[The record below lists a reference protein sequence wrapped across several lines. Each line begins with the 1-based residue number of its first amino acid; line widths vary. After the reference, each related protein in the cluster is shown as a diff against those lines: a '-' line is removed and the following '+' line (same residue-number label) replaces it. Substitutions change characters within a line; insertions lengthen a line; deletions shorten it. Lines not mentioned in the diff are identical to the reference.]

1 MVAPSQELAMQI
13 TRVAQGLFPEDS
25 RSAVQQA
32 IGGANLR
39 RQAEAITQHQPVM
52 VVGTPGR
59 IVDLV
64 G

>member
-1 MVAPSQELAMQI
+1 MQI
-13 TRVAQGLFPEDS
+13 ARVAQGLFPKDS
-25 RSAVQQA
+25 RTAVQQA

-39 RQAEAITQHQPVM
+39 RQAEAIAEHQPIL

-59 IVDLV
+59 VVDLV